1 MLNHN
6 EVFGVLGL
14 GISGLATVKFFLK
27 RKINFIAWDDS
38 ESARNKC
45 AELLPN
51 NHQSITDNADDWGK
65 IDCLILT
72 PGMPLYFPAPHPFV
86 KIAQQKNIKIIC
98 DIELF
103 YLFNPNNIYIGI
115 TGTNGKSTT
124 ANLMYHILT
133 ANNIKAKLAGNIGTP
148 ILSLEPSDDEIIVI
162 EMSSFQLDLIDTMK
176 FDIAILLNITKDHLD
191 RHGSMENYIKAKC
204 RIFMNQG
211 ESDIAVISEDNEIT
225 RKIISEARQRK
236 INTISFSAKSMIKNA
251 VSMIDQVIYDD
262 ILKKQ
267 IPLTENKFLRGE
279 HNAENIAASYIATSR
294 LNKLTDEKIVQSI
307 SAYQGLRHR
316 MEFIGE
322 HNNIE
327 FINDS
332 KATNQESAEKALSSF
347 NNIYWI
353 AGGIEKEGGI
363 ANLGYLFNR
372 IKHTFLV
379 GKSAENFARILDN
392 ASTKHTIAGSLEAAF
407 SLAVNM
413 AEKDTSSQKKIIL
426 LSPACASYDQWKNFE
441 ERGDFFTKLAKAYI
455 SGDFKT

>member
-1 MLNHN
+1 MQNKK
-6 EVFGVLGL
+6 FGVLGL

-27 RKINFIAWDDS
+27 RKINFIVWDDS
-38 ESARNKC
+38 EAARNKC
-45 AELLPN
+45 AELLN
-51 NHQSITDNADDWGK
+51 DNQVITEDSDKWSN
-65 IDCLILT
+65 IDCFVLT
-72 PGMPLYFPAPHPFV
+72 PGMPLYFPEPHPLV
-86 KIAQQKNIKIIC
+86 KLAQQKNIKIIC

-103 YLFNPNNIYIGI
+103 YLYNPDNTYIGI

-124 ANLMYHILT
+124 ANLIYHILI

-148 ILSLEPSDDEIIVI
+148 ILSLESFPDEIVVI
-162 EMSSFQLDLIDTMK
+162 EMSSFQLDLIETMK
-176 FDIAILLNITKDHLD
+176 FDIAILLNITQDHLD

-211 ESDIAVISEDNEIT
+211 ASDIAIISEDNEIT
-225 RKIISEARQRK
+225 KRIISQVRQRN
-236 INTISFSAKSMIKNA
+236 INTISFSARSKLGNA
-251 VSMIDQVIYDD
+251 VSVIDQVIYDNVR
-262 ILKKQ
+262 KKQ
-267 IPLTENKFLRGE
+267 IALEENKFLRGA

-294 LNKLTDEKIVQSI
+294 LNKLTDAEIVEAI
-307 SAYQGLRHR
+307 STYAGLRHR

-353 AGGIEKEGGI
+353 AGGLEKEGGI
-363 ANLGYLFNR
+363 SNLGRLFNR

-379 GKSAENFARILDN
+379 GKAAEDFAAVLSK
-392 ASTKHTIAGSLEAAF
+392 ASSEYTMAGSLEVAF
-407 SLAVNM
+407 KLAVSM
-413 AEKDTSSQKKIIL
+413 AEKDTSPQKKIVL

-455 SGDFKT
+455 DGDFKA

>member
-1 MLNHN
+1 MQNKN
-6 EVFGVLGL
+6 FGILGL
-14 GISGLATVKFFLK
+14 GISGLAAVKFFLK
-27 RKINFIAWDDS
+27 RTINFIAWDDS
-38 ESARNKC
+38 ESARNRC
-45 AELLPN
+45 ADLLSN
-51 NHQSITDNADDWGK
+51 NHQSLTDNIGHWSK
-65 IDCLILT
+65 IDYLILT
-72 PGMPLYFPAPHPFV
+72 PGMPLYFPSPHPFV

-103 YLFNPNNIYIGI
+103 YLYNPNNIYIGI

-124 ANLMYHILT
+124 TNLIYHILT
-133 ANNIKAKLAGNIGTP
+133 SNNIKAKLAGNIGTP
-148 ILSLEPSDDEIIVI
+148 ILSLEASSDEIIVI
-162 EMSSFQLDLIDTMK
+162 EMSSFQLDLIDTIK

-191 RHGSMENYIKAKC
+191 RHGSMENYIKAKR
-204 RIFMNQG
+204 RIFMNQR
-211 ESDIAVISEDNEIT
+211 ESDIAIISEDNDIT
-225 RKIISEARQRK
+225 RQIIFETGHRK
-236 INTISFSAKSMIKNA
+236 INTIGFSTKSVIKNG
-251 VSMIDQVIYDD
+251 VSVIDHVIYDD

-267 IPLTENKFLRGE
+267 IPLAENKFLRGA

-294 LNKLTDEKIVQSI
+294 LNNLTDEKIVQSI
-307 SAYQGLRHR
+307 STYPGLRHR

-322 HNNIE
+322 CNNIE

-379 GKSAENFARILDN
+379 GKSAENFASILDKSS
-392 ASTKHTIAGSLEAAF
+392 AKYTIAGSLEVAF
-407 SLAVNM
+407 RLAVNM
-413 AEKDTSSQKKIIL
+413 AEKDTSSEKKIVL